1 MDLKPGSSCSL
12 VGGTQADPRPAMIL
26 CAEEEGTF
34 HINMELRHV
43 QQLVRDGDR
52 VLRDAGIQLPLD
64 SVTRTVTTAIHEDVW
79 VPFDEFR
86 CHHDM
91 DSRSCADC
99 AAERHLQ
106 YDLSRT
112 KH

>member
-1 MDLKPGSSCSL
+1 MFVSRK
-12 VGGTQADPRPAMIL
+12 GTQADPRPAMIL

-34 HINMELRHV
+34 HISMELRHV

-52 VLRDAGIQLPLD
+52 VLRDAGIQLTLD
-64 SVTRTVTTAIHEDVW
+64 SVTRTVPAASIHEAVW

-86 CHHDM
+86 CAHDM

-106 YDLSRT
+106 YETARR
-112 KH
+112 